1 MNIGDIIQIG
11 AQLFQSKLG
20 NDGDGLDIGDI
31 TSALS
36 GLLSDNDG
44 NVNISSLVSNMD
56 AGDLMSLASSWLG
69 DGDNAPISSDQLMGL
84 LGNDKISAFAS
95 QLGLSEDK
103 AVGGLQE
110 AIPNIVD
117 KSSSGGSLLDAVGGV
132 SGAIGLMGKLGK
144 MFGR

>member
-20 NDGDGLDIGDI
+20 SDGDGLDIGDI
-31 TSALS
+31 VSALS

-44 NVNISSLVSNMD
+44 NINISSLVSNMD

-69 DGDNAPISSDQLMGL
+69 DGDNSPISADQLMGL

-132 SGAIGLMGKLGK
+132 SGAIGLVGKL
-144 MFGR
+144 FGR

>member
-20 NDGDGLDIGDI
+20 SDGDGLDIGDI
-31 TSALS
+31 VSALS

-44 NVNISSLVSNMD
+44 NINISSLVSNMD

-69 DGDNAPISSDQLMGL
+69 DGDNSPISADQLMGL

-132 SGAIGLMGKLGK
+132 SGAIGLMGKL
-144 MFGR
+144 FGR